1 MKFSQ
6 AKIKR
11 VFIVKLEDKEKLPD
25 VIENF
30 AKRHKI
36 YRAICIMLG
45 GVGGGKLVCG
55 PEKPNVFPVSPIL
68 KNISGT
74 SEILGLGTIFPDEKN
89 NPKLHMHAATGRK
102 NKTLVG
108 CIRPGINVWKIMEF
122 IIFEISSETKA
133 KRKKDKKLG
142 FSVLEP

>member
-11 VFIVKLEDKEKLPD
+11 VFVIRLEDKEKLPD
-25 VIENF
+25 AIEDF
-30 AKRHKI
+30 AKKHKI
-36 YRAICIMLG
+36 LRAICIMIG
-45 GVGGGKLVCG
+45 GIGSGKLVSG
-55 PEKPNVFPVSPIL
+55 PEKANIFPVRPIL
-68 KNISGT
+68 KNIYGT
-74 SEILGLGTIFPDEKN
+74 SEILGTGTLFPDENN

-108 CIRPGINVWKIMEF
+108 CIRPGIKVWKILEF
-122 IIFEISSETKA
+122 IILEIVESKA
-133 KRKKDKKLG
+133 TRIKDKEAG